1 MAFVSTEEFQREG
14 RAVDSEMTS
23 LQEAV
28 NRTSVDRQ
36 KLGASKVPFP
46 DGPWWQR
53 WQGFY
58 GAWTQYYQ
66 EQVRPT
72 PILPLHDDGDIQQW
86 AKELA
91 DWKAE
96 FAKGQ
101 TQNAT
106 AQLGGPLTRGG
117 APGDGGSSIPSAVKV
132 VAVLAGLGLGGY
144 FLSSVG
150 SVKRAFS

>member
-23 LQEAV
+23 LSEAV
-28 NRTSVDRQ
+28 DRTTKERQ
-36 KLGASKVPFP
+36 TLGASKVPFP

-58 GAWTQYYQ
+58 GGWTQYYQ

-72 PILPLHDDGDIQQW
+72 PVLPLHDDGDIQQW

-91 DWKAE
+91 DWKAD

-101 TQNAT
+101 AQNAT
-106 AQLGGPLTRGG
+106 AQLKGPLTRGG
-117 APGDGGSSIPSAVKV
+117 APDGSSSSLPGAVKV
-132 VAVLAGLGLGGY
+132 GVVLAALGLGGY